1 MNNKPVYTHKLVFLG
16 ESSVGKSSIVT
27 RYIKNIFTYD
37 QCSTIGA
44 SFFTSRIGLDD
55 CIVRFD
61 IWDTAGQERYH
72 SLAPLYYR
80 NASVICV
87 VFDVTNNS
95 SFAQAKTWIN
105 ELKIS
110 GPEKAL
116 IVLVGNKIDMQ
127 NSIKVK
133 PDIINEY
140 VEDNNIIYVETSA
153 KTNYNIEYLFK
164 NAAQMVPKIETV
176 INNIKIDD
184 KQNKTY
190 CCYLL

>member
-1 MNNKPVYTHKLVFLG
+1 MNSKPIYNHKLVFLG
-16 ESSVGKSSIVT
+16 ESSVGKSSILL
-27 RYIKNIFTYD
+27 RYIKNKFLCD

-44 SFFTSRIGLDD
+44 SFLTSKIELDD
-55 CIVRFD
+55 CIIKFD

-72 SLAPLYYR
+72 SLAPLYYKG
-80 NASVICV
+80 AAVIFV
-87 VFDVTNNS
+87 VFDVTSNS
-95 SFAQAKTWIN
+95 SFAQAKNWVN
-105 ELKIS
+105 ELKRM
-110 GPEKAL
+110 GPENAI

-140 VEDNNIIYVETSA
+140 VENNNILYIETSA

-164 NAAQMVPKIETV
+164 NAAQIVPKIETI

>member
-27 RYIKNIFTYD
+27 RYIKNMFTYD

-44 SFFTSRIGLDD
+44 SFFTSKIVLDD

-80 NASVICV
+80 NASVIFV

-105 ELKIS
+105 ELKTA
-110 GPEKAL
+110 GPDNAL

-140 VEDNNIIYVETSA
+140 IEDNNILYIETSA

-164 NAAQMVPKIETV
+164 NAAQIVPKTKPV
-176 INNIKIDD
+176 INNIKMDD